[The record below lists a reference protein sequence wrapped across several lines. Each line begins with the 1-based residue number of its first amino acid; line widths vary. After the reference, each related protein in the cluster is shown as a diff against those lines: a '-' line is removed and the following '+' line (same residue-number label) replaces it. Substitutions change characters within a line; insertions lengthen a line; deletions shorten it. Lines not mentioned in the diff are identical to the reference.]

1 MEEIHGHLR
10 STGVMWYWLAF
21 SRQEEEIINKTQALE
36 PRTSK
41 VIAGWIFS
49 YPFSPPPRGI
59 KQRELP
65 LRAVFFHPR
74 DHPLSLY
81 IAAAS
86 FVYTVPK
93 ISFHPAGWDD
103 ADSDK
108 MNIIYLSEVQLFE
121 PTWRPFGR
129 LKRKYSAPLYR
140 SAARLFTT
148 ACEKNWPFTVIL
160 SLR

>member
-1 MEEIHGHLR
+1 
-10 STGVMWYWLAF
+10 LAF
-21 SRQEEEIINKTQALE
+21 RVKEEEIINKTQALE

-65 LRAVFFHPR
+65 LRAVFFTPVTT
-74 DHPLSLY
+74 LSLY

-93 ISFHPAGWDD
+93 ISFHPAG
-103 ADSDK
+103 
-108 MNIIYLSEVQLFE
+108 
-121 PTWRPFGR
+121 
-129 LKRKYSAPLYR
+129 
-140 SAARLFTT
+140 
-148 ACEKNWPFTVIL
+148 
-160 SLR
+160 